1 MDLDRKTIEKDET
14 YLRQTSVEVDFEKDN
29 IKEIIARLKDYCAQ
43 HCCFALAPVQI
54 GIPKRIIYI
63 KNTSQ
68 NMENN
73 VTEGYDESIIYIN
86 PTIIAA
92 KGYTTFLEGC
102 MSCVYHQDGEI
113 IYYAGI
119 VNRPYKIEVTFYDV
133 QGNKK
138 TKYLEDFE
146 ATVFCHEYDHLNGIL
161 HMDISKQIFEMT
173 LEEMRLYRLSHP
185 YEVVSKDAVYKNK
198 VKRNKDIVC

>member
-14 YLRQTSVEVDFEKDN
+14 YLRQISTEVDLKNDNVEEYIQKLREYCEKH
-29 IKEIIARLKDYCAQ
+29 YCY
-43 HCCFALAPVQI
+43 ALAPVQI

-73 VTEGYDESIIYIN
+73 VTDGYDESLIYIN
-86 PTIIAA
+86 PTI
-92 KGYTTFLEGC
+92 TTARGHTSFLEGC
-102 MSCVYHQDGEI
+102 ESCIYRQDGKI
-113 IYYAGI
+113 IHYAGI
-119 VNRPYKIEVTFYDV
+119 VNRPYRIEILYYDL

-138 TKYLEDFE
+138 FKSIEGFE

-161 HMDISKQIFEMT
+161 HMDKSKQIFEMT
-173 LEEMRLYRLSHP
+173 IDEMKKYRLRHP
-185 YEVVSKDAVYKNK
+185 YEILS
-198 VKRNKDIVC
+198 RECLL